1 MSAELGMLVTFALI
15 VLTLVLYAT
24 ERLPLEVTSLAVICA
39 LLLIFH
45 LMPIDGVEGD
55 PQLDAGQLLAGFA
68 NPAMLTVVALLVLGQ
83 GLAQTGVLERGAA
96 LLLSL
101 SRGHAGLAALLA
113 FSAVLVTSGFLNNT
127 PVVVIFIPIM
137 QALADRFGYSPS
149 RFMIPLSYAAIVGG
163 MTTLIGSST
172 NILVS
177 GTLVELGRQGFGFFD
192 FTIPGVVLAATG
204 LVYVVWISP
213 AFLPKRAALTSALGA
228 DGRQFISQIRVAE
241 GSRLAGMQPH
251 GGFFPSLKDVTVR
264 SVQRG
269 EHAYV
274 PPFDSDLALQD
285 GDILIVAATR
295 KTLTASVSRPAEV
308 MHADFDEEDADA
320 GGKNKSGPVQVIAEV
335 MVTPTSR
342 LIGRSLEQIGFRYQ
356 YNCIVLGIQ
365 RRLRMIRSM
374 MTEIRLEAGDVLLI
388 QGRRPDVNALRGNP
402 DILLIEWSASEVP
415 AVHHA
420 RRAALIFFGVVAAA
434 ASGLVPIV
442 VSALTGVVLM
452 LITGVLNV
460 RQATRAIDRTVVFM
474 IAAAL
479 ALGAALQETGGAQF
493 LADLMLAILGGA
505 SPAMVLSATFLLVA
519 LLANAISTKTAAVL
533 FTPIAVGIAD
543 RLGTSP
549 EAFTVAVIFA
559 ANCAF
564 ASPVGYQT
572 NMLVI
577 APGNYRFVDFVRAGL
592 PLTFIIWIVFSLF
605 APWYYGL

>member
-1 MSAELGMLVTFALI
+1 MWVTFGVIALA
-15 VLTLVLYAT
+15 LLLYAT
-24 ERLPLEVTSLAVICA
+24 ERLPLEVTSLGVICV
-39 LLLIFH
+39 LLVIFQ
-45 LMPIDGVEGD
+45 LAPVRDASGD
-55 PQLDAGQLLAGFA
+55 PVLTAGQLLAGFA
-68 NPAMLTVVALLVLGQ
+68 NPALITVVALLVLGQ

-96 LLLSL
+96 LLLSM
-101 SRGHAGLAALLA
+101 SRGQPGLATLIA
-113 FSAVLVTSGFLNNT
+113 FSAVLLTSGFLNNT

-137 QALADRFGYSPS
+137 QAIADRFGNSPS

-163 MTTLIGSST
+163 MITLIGSST

-177 GTLVELGRQGFGFFD
+177 GMMVDLGRAGFGFFD
-192 FTIPGVVLAATG
+192 FTLPGLVLAVVG
-204 LVYVVWISP
+204 LAYVLWIAP
-213 AFLPKRAALTSALGA
+213 LLLPDRAALTSTLAA
-228 DGRQFISQIRVAE
+228 DGRQFISQIRVTE
-241 GSRLAGMQPH
+241 GGELVGMRPQ
-251 GGFFPSLKDVTVR
+251 GGFFPSMKDVTVR

-274 PPFDSDLALQD
+274 PPFDSDLALCA
-285 GDILIVAATR
+285 GDIMIVAATR
-295 KTLTASVSRPAEV
+295 KTLTTAVGGRTKV
-308 MHADFDEEDADA
+308 MHADYSDDE
-320 GGKNKSGPVQVIAEV
+320 SGHTKQEGPEQIIAEV
-335 MVTPTSR
+335 MITPTSR
-342 LIGRSLEQIGFRYQ
+342 LVGRSLEQIGFRYQ
-356 YNCIVLGIQ
+356 YQCIVLGIQ

-388 QGRRPDVNALRGNP
+388 QGRRSDVNALRRNP
-402 DILLIEWSASEVP
+402 DILLIEWSATEVP

-420 RRAALIFFGVVAAA
+420 RRAVLIFLGVIVAA

-442 VSALTGVVLM
+442 VSALTGVFMM
-452 LITGVLNV
+452 LVTGVLNV

-479 ALGAALQETGGAQF
+479 ALGAALQATGGAPF
-493 LADLMLAILGGA
+493 LADAMLAALGDA
-505 SPAMVLSATFLLVA
+505 SPGMVLSATFLLVA

-543 RLGTSP
+543 RLGVP
-549 EAFTVAVIFA
+549 AEAFAVAVIFA

-577 APGNYRFVDFVRAGL
+577 APGHYRFVDFVRAGL
-592 PLTFIIWIVFSLF
+592 PLTFVIWIVFSLF